1 MYRLD
6 AYSDGIHEKITST
19 YDLGEACYSTDHDHP
34 SSSLASQNVK
44 IKKHEKSIALPVVL
58 YGYKSL
64 SLTFRGRVLKIHLYP
79 TRMKR

>member
-6 AYSDGIHEKITST
+6 EYSGGIHEEITST
-19 YDLGEACYSTDHDHP
+19 YDLGDACYSTDHNHP
-34 SSSLASQNVK
+34 SSRLASQNVK
-44 IKKHEKSIALPVVL
+44 IKKHETSIALPVVL

-79 TRMKR
+79 TRTKR